1 MILPHELVLATE
13 FTKTKSTRVKEKGI
27 HPKKRPRKPK
37 ARAGEIP
44 KVIPRLKKGRVQKMW
59 YHPAR
64 LGRTQA
70 KMERKARKI
79 VVRKEKTTETRMA
92 AKQRRFKRD
101 LH

>member
-1 MILPHELVLATE
+1 MILPQESVLEKEL
-13 FTKTKSTRVKEKGI
+13 TKTKSTRAKEKGI

-44 KVIPRLKKGRVQKMW
+44 KVIPRLKKRMGPKN
-59 YHPAR
+59 
-64 LGRTQA
+64 
-70 KMERKARKI
+70 
-79 VVRKEKTTETRMA
+79 VVSPGKTGENTSKDGKKSTENSGLKGKTTETRMA